1 MSGWLWKKPTPQQ
14 EVNNINVDHLPENLR
29 PDKPDLDALGLNDQM
44 KAKDLRNQLSAHQQ
58 NAGQGGQTKMAPSGI
73 DFNGLERAAK
83 AAKELDQSKNVQH
96 AVELAKEAEETKR
109 LETTKQIEAYKVQI
123 AQAEQEKIRI
133 TGEEQRKTQ
142 EASLQIR
149 KEEAKFQDSLARR
162 RDEDKA
168 QRDKQTQAEILKAQ
182 EDSIQKQ
189 ESLRRETLV
198 KEMEMRRENDMAKA
212 EAEAKFKAQY
222 DKENHEIRME
232 QIRLEQKEKNKGM
245 KERAAAIINGVG
257 NMVGNAFATPE
268 QAVRT
273 ISYAGLGFIA
283 LYGAKHTTSTIGKVM
298 TARLMEPELVRKT
311 NKISTSNL
319 FFHPIKSAKQFQ
331 KNYKKGDIAETIR
344 NKIVVNPGVATAIN
358 DIGIGAENTIKNNG
372 FLRNV
377 LLHGPPGTGKT
388 LFAEN
393 LALNTNMKYAIIS
406 GGDVAPMGEQGPEA
420 MHKLF
425 DWADS
430 TKGGVILFIDEADAF
445 LQKRNA
451 ANSNMSENMRAT
463 VNAFLQRTGTPSSKI
478 MVVLASNQPEQLDW
492 AVSDRMDTAVFFPL
506 PTFDERL
513 RLINLLYNDK
523 ILNGVMKSDGKSGLF
538 GKFGGGS
545 QRKLGIED
553 AILDNQEQLM
563 EHISKETEGL
573 SGRQIDKM
581 VTAWAHSMYAD
592 IDGKL
597 RTEDI
602 EKCLN
607 LAKSD
612 HETRM
617 NWSDDFE
624 KDQRNKQTANK

>member
-29 PDKPDLDALGLNDQM
+29 PKQPDFAALGLEDLN

-58 NAGQGGQTKMAPSGI
+58 NAGQGGQTKMAATGI
-73 DFNGLERAAK
+73 DADGLERAAK
-83 AAKELDQSKNVQH
+83 AARELDNSKNVQA
-96 AVELAKEAEETKR
+96 AVDLAKEAEQTKR

-133 TGEEQRKTQ
+133 RGEEQRKTQ

-182 EDSIQKQ
+182 EDSINKQ
-189 ESLRRETLV
+189 EQLRRETLM
-198 KEMEMRRENDMAKA
+198 KEMELRRENDMAKA

-222 DKENHEIRME
+222 DKENHEIKME

-268 QAVRT
+268 QALRT
-273 ISYAGLGFIA
+273 VGYAGFGFMA
-283 LYGAKHTTSTIGKVM
+283 LYGAKHSTSTIGKVM

-311 NKISTSNL
+311 NKISVSNM
-319 FFHPIKSAKQFQ
+319 FFHPIKSGKQLQ
-331 KNYKKGDIAETIR
+331 TNYRKGDIAETIR
-344 NKIVVNPGVATAIN
+344 NKIVVNPGVAGAIH
-358 DIGIGAENTIKNNG
+358 DIGVGAENTIKNSG

-406 GGDVAPMGEQGPEA
+406 GGDIAPMGEQGPEA

-425 DWADS
+425 DWADT

-463 VNAFLQRTGTPSSKI
+463 VNAFLQRTGTPSSSI

-506 PTFDERL
+506 PTFNERL

-523 ILNGVMKSDGKSGLF
+523 ILDGVMASDGKKGFF
-538 GKFGGGS
+538 GKSTGG
-545 QRKLGIED
+545 RTLGIED
-553 AILDNQEQLM
+553 AILSNQEQLM
-563 EHISKETEGL
+563 NHIATETEGL

-592 IDGKL
+592 IDGQLK
-597 RTEDI
+597 TDDI

-607 LAKSD
+607 SAKND
-612 HETRM
+612 HATRM

-624 KDQRNKQTANK
+624 KDQRNKQTSN